1 MKEFTRVLKTEAE
14 KDISKIYYQNNNKR
28 YNRNTEQNE
37 QAKADK
43 YWFYYKKWADL
54 RSKCE
59 TKSQIECCE
68 DMLARINT
76 ILGR

>member
-1 MKEFTRVLKTEAE
+1 MKEFTKTLKAEAE
-14 KDISKIYYQNNNKR
+14 KDKAKIYYHNNSQRAKR
-28 YNRNTEQNE
+28 TYEQNE

-43 YWFYYKKWADL
+43 HNFYFKKWSDL

-59 TKSQIECCE
+59 TKAQIECCE

-76 ILGR
+76 ILG